1 MFAGSI
7 PASRMMSESRQI
19 GKANSQSKSC
29 SISILSYCSKLNLK
43 PRTQYQLPP
52 EKVSSTRVQIP
63 SSAPNLRW

>member
-7 PASRMMSESRQI
+7 PVPRMMNEGRQI
-19 GKANSQSKSC
+19 GKANSQSISR

-52 EKVSSTRVQIP
+52 KKVSSTRVQIP
-63 SSAPNLRW
+63 SSAPSLRW